1 MIKKII
7 WKIIAKLLKVSKNN
21 NKTDSLIIINK
32 KLAQKISEIKKENNQ
47 RNSGI
52 NEAIILSALS
62 AIKKE
67 KKKNNN
73 IREDGYFFTTVEELK
88 EITTLSKN
96 FQRTSI
102 KNLKKFDLVTTDRKG
117 LPSKRYFK
125 INEEKILKFIGVNE
139 FLNN

>member
-1 MIKKII
+1 MDILD
-7 WKIIAKLLKVSKNN
+7 LLKA
-21 NKTDSLIIINK
+21 DSSININK

-73 IREDGYFFTTVEELK
+73 IREDSYFFTTVEELK

-96 FQRTSI
+96 FQRTAI

-117 LPSKRYFK
+117 LPSKRFFK
-125 INEEKILKFIGVNE
+125 SNEEKILKFIGVNE